1 MYEAFQSYL
10 TWWQFILFA
19 ILLWFLYFVIN
30 RFKKYIFQ
38 YSRLETVYYPNLVII
53 VLFLLSFILVKPILN
68 GFIVLIAL
76 ALLYPIVSSFLK
88 GMIAFSNMKL
98 KQGDVI
104 KINNQEGRISD
115 VSLSGI
121 KLHTGS
127 NNIYI
132 PFGQLA
138 DNIVERYQKDQ
149 TQYLCFI
156 CEPKD
161 ENTKLSMSV
170 VERLVFNFP
179 FLEHKSNIEIIQ
191 LDNKIKVNLSIAN
204 NRFRS
209 SLLEQFKTAGYK
221 VEISKK

>member
-1 MYEAFQSYL
+1 
-10 TWWQFILFA
+10 
-19 ILLWFLYFVIN
+19 
-30 RFKKYIFQ
+30 
-38 YSRLETVYYPNLVII
+38 
-53 VLFLLSFILVKPILN
+53 VKPILN